1 MKGRKKGEE
10 VRRGQDAERFVNDPL
25 YKEAFDVTKE
35 HLIEMLLQTKISE
48 EVERDRIYITIKS
61 LDLIDQH
68 IKSVLETGKLAEGQ
82 HEFYQDT
89 YND

>member
-1 MKGRKKGEE
+1 MGKGKEKQ
-10 VRRGQDAERFVNDPL
+10 RGQDAERLVNDPL
-25 YKEAFDVTKE
+25 YKEAFVTTKE
-35 HLIEMLLQTKISE
+35 LLIDMLLQTSISE

-82 HEFYQDT
+82 HNGFYQDT
-89 YND
+89 NNY

>member
-1 MKGRKKGEE
+1 MGKGEE
-10 VRRGQDAERFVNDPL
+10 IRRGQDAERLLNDPL
-25 YKEAFDVTKE
+25 YKEAFEMTRE
-35 HLIEMLLQTKISE
+35 HLLELLLNTKISE

-82 HEFYQDT
+82 EQF

>member
-1 MKGRKKGEE
+1 MGKKGDEIQ
-10 VRRGQDAERFVNDPL
+10 RGQAAKRLIDDPL
-25 YKEAFDVTKE
+25 YAEAFETTKE

-61 LDLIDQH
+61 LDLVDQH

-82 HEFYQDT
+82 DEFYNDT
-89 YND
+89 YNY

>member
-1 MKGRKKGEE
+1 MTKEEE
-10 VRRGQDAERFVNDPL
+10 VRRGNQAEELVKHPL

-35 HLIEMLLQTKISE
+35 HLIELLLNTKISE

-68 IKSVLETGKLAEGQ
+68 IRSILETGKLAAKGQ
-82 HEFYQDT
+82 EFY
-89 YND
+89 NN

>member
-1 MKGRKKGEE
+1 MKGRGKGEE

>member
-1 MKGRKKGEE
+1 MTKEEE
-10 VRRGQDAERFVNDPL
+10 VRRGKQAEELVKHPL

-35 HLIEMLLQTKISE
+35 HLIELLLNTKISE

-68 IKSVLETGKLAEGQ
+68 IKSILETGKLAAKGQ
-82 HEFYQDT
+82 EFY
-89 YND
+89 NN

>member
-1 MKGRKKGEE
+1 MGKGEE
-10 VRRGQDAERFVNDPL
+10 IRKGQDAERLLNDPL
-25 YKEAFDVTKE
+25 YKEAFEMTRE
-35 HLIEMLLQTKISE
+35 HLLELLLNTKISE

-82 HEFYQDT
+82 EQF

>member
-1 MKGRKKGEE
+1 MKGRGKGEE

-68 IKSVLETGKLAEGQ
+68 I
-82 HEFYQDT
+82 
-89 YND
+89 

>member
-1 MKGRKKGEE
+1 MTKEEE
-10 VRRGQDAERFVNDPL
+10 VRRGKQAEELVKHPL

-35 HLIEMLLQTKISE
+35 HLIELLLNTKISE

-68 IKSVLETGKLAEGQ
+68 IRSILETGKLAAKGQ
-82 HEFYQDT
+82 EFY
-89 YND
+89 NN